1 MNRAIVI
8 TYTGSEITDL
18 QRASIESIVSAA
30 CDSVQDL
37 IVTTTFDHNDVAKAL
52 LAYGTKNTTIRF
64 EEQLKHDEQAEAIQ
78 KAVYFINEKYGKVG
92 GHVLMERDYAMAKY
106 HATVNS
112 TDEEEQALLN
122 AVDIL
127 STSVDAKYARIAQLK
142 SQLGRCIVKLKN
154 M

>member
-1 MNRAIVI
+1 MNKAIVI

-18 QRASIESIVSAA
+18 QRATIENIVSSV
-30 CDSVQDL
+30 CDSQDL
-37 IVTTTFDHNDVAKAL
+37 VVMTTLDNNDIAKAL
-52 LAYGTKNTTIRF
+52 LAYGTKNATIKF

-78 KAVYFINEKYGKVG
+78 KAVYFINEKYGKTG

-112 TDEEEQALLN
+112 ADEEEMALLN
-122 AVDIL
+122 AIDIL
-127 STSVDAKYARIAQLK
+127 SSPVDAKYARIAQLK
-142 SQLGRCIVKLKN
+142 PQLGRYIIKLKN

>member
-1 MNRAIVI
+1 MNKAIVI

-18 QRASIESIVSAA
+18 QRATIENIVSSV
-30 CDSVQDL
+30 CDSQDL
-37 IVTTTFDHNDVAKAL
+37 VVMTTLDNNDIAKAL
-52 LAYGTKNTTIRF
+52 LAYGTKNATIRF

-78 KAVYFINEKYGKVG
+78 KAVYFINEKYGKTG

-112 TDEEEQALLN
+112 ADEEETALLN
-122 AVDIL
+122 AIDIL
-127 STSVDAKYARIAQLK
+127 SSPVDAKYARIAQLK
-142 SQLGRCIVKLKN
+142 PQLGRYIIKLKN